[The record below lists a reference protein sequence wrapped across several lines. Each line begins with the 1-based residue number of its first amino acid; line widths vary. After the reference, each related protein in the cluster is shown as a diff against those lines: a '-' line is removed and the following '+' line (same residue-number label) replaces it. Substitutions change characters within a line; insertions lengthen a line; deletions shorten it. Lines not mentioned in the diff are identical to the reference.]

1 MEYRQLPRGNENEQ
15 FSVLGLGMGGIG
27 STAERAGVP
36 VTPWLPT
43 TMGS

>member
-1 MEYRQLPRGNENEQ
+1 MEYRQLPRGNENER
-15 FSVLGLGMGGIG
+15 FSGIG